1 MISYLKNSENSGL
14 TVLEN
19 WQEKCWINITS
30 PLQEEV
36 DYILNELKVPSDF
49 FYDIQDD
56 DERPRIEI
64 EDGWL
69 LIIMRIPVS
78 RDASVPFIT
87 VPLGIVIKDDI
98 IASICFHVN
107 DVIQDFI
114 LHTQRKSIY
123 IDNNMN
129 FLLRLFLS
137 SSVWFQKYLKQ
148 INTNVRMAEK
158 ELELSIKNEDLQ
170 TLLKIEKCLV
180 YFITSLKGN
189 NILLSKLKNLK
200 SLEESFDPDLLED
213 VEIELKQAIE
223 TTNVHSDILSG
234 TMNAYASII
243 SNNVNDIMKKLTS
256 ITVILMIPTLVASIY
271 GMNLYNYM
279 EKTYYGFF
287 VVILIS
293 LILALLGI
301 LYLRKRKLF

>member
-30 PLQEEV
+30 PSQEEV

-56 DERPRIEI
+56 DERPRIEN